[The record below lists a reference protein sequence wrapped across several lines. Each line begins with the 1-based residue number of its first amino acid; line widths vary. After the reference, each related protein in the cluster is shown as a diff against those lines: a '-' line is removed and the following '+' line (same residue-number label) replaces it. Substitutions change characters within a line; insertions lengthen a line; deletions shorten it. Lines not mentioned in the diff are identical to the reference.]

1 MTYLIT
7 LYIESKD
14 EFITDCSNDID
25 GVSDLSDRMQN
36 VAHYYEKKFISNVKI
51 VSVTL
56 LGGLNN
62 G

>member
-14 EFITDCSNDID
+14 EFITDCSDDID

-36 VAHYYEKKFISNVKI
+36 VAHYYEEKFLSNVKI

-56 LGGLNN
+56 LGGLND

>member
-25 GVSDLSDRMQN
+25 GVADLSDRMKN
-36 VAHYYEKKFISNVKI
+36 VAHYYEEKFLSNVKI

-56 LGGLNN
+56 LGGLV
-62 G
+62 